1 MQAKHQPTDED
12 ARSRATRAA
21 VPDAEVADPTHQPP
35 RLRIAAPLGSIR
47 WPVLGRYAL
56 YSLSRSPACL
66 MRRLHAL
73 SRPCT
78 AAVACAA
85 CARHPLPPAPPSRA
99 RRPHAPPLHAA
110 VARRLSRVAA
120 RRRRHPMADERRA
133 ALTRHRPR
141 RRRRRASPRAAA
153 CRLSAPPCPAQL
165 PYLALPARAGR
176 PHAPPLH
183 IAVARRLSC
192 AATRRR
198 RRPMADECRP

>member
-12 ARSRATRAA
+12 APLARHTRCRE
-21 VPDAEVADPTHQPP
+21 PHTQPP

-47 WPVLGRYAL
+47 WPVRTYFPF
-56 YSLSRSPACL
+56 SLTRVP
-66 MRRLHAL
+66 H
-73 SRPCT
+73 
-78 AAVACAA
+78 
-85 CARHPLPPAPPSRA
+85 APPSCTVSALHSRRRLRCLRAPPSHTGWRHPRRPHA
-99 RRPHAPPLHAA
+99 RRHPHAPPLHAA